1 MKNSKLIITLLLSL
15 GMTFGVVAQ
24 QANSAKDS
32 KSTKELNDAKSAKDV
47 KDAKSAKDAKETKD
61 AKSAKETPA
70 KK

>member
-24 QANSAKDS
+24 ANTAKDA
-32 KSTKELNDAKSAKDV
+32 KSTKELNDAKNAKEVKDS
-47 KDAKSAKDAKETKD
+47 KDAKNAKSTKDAPAKDA
-61 AKSAKETPA
+61 PI

>member
-24 QANSAKDS
+24 TANDAKNAKDVKDAKSAKDS
-32 KSTKELNDAKSAKDV
+32 KDAKSAKDV
-47 KDAKSAKDAKETKD
+47 KDAKSAKDAAKD
-61 AKSAKETPA
+61 API

>member
-24 QANSAKDS
+24 TA
-32 KSTKELNDAKSAKDV
+32 NDAKNAKDAKNTIDKNDAKNAKDV
-47 KDAKSAKDAKETKD
+47 KPAPTKDTPAKDAPKD
-61 AKSAKETPA
+61 APA